1 MDAVTL
7 KMSSFPLDYHI
18 HSWQVAQVLPYLL
31 DLCSEGTSCQM
42 NEYLEYGFAM
52 QDTVLGK
59 SMMGKDQFIPY
70 WSQLVSDKMS
80 LDYDT
85 IMGLYDRPNDVHNSE
100 DGTRAIWKYGAAKG
114 VSGTPT
120 AFINGVKLDSFPA
133 SVDDW
138 LDTLKGVYESQWH
151 PQATFLQ

>member
-1 MDAVTL
+1 
-7 KMSSFPLDYHI
+7 
-18 HSWQVAQVLPYLL
+18 
-31 DLCSEGTSCQM
+31 M
-42 NEYLEYGFAM
+42 NEYLDYGFAM
-52 QDTVLGK
+52 QDTVLAK
-59 SMMGKDQFIPY
+59 SMMGKDEFIPY
-70 WSQLVSDKMS
+70 WSQLVSDKMG

-85 IMGLYDRPNDVHNSE
+85 LMGLYDRPNDAHNSE

-138 LDTLKGVYESQWH
+138 LDTLKGVYDSQWH
-151 PQATFLQ
+151 PQVTPFLQ